1 MGFIMEQAGGLAVT
15 GKAVVVIFSCVCVL
29 CVCALWALCCV
40 VVKQQASGRPGRVAG
55 ACAAWQCRASTGWC
69 REASLAHT
77 PLAPPHNHPPLP
89 QAHKYHFCT
98 HTPCS
103 HNLPP
108 SPRHGAHP
116 QPAAQVGAPARADL
130 PRLAG
135 RRQPPHAVRGVNVF
149 GVWWGFWGCGVESNI
164 DGWLRLYWFLC
175 VRVGLMCVV
184 LCSGVYVCMAF
195 QTGCMCCN
203 DRFLWMPILTI
214 TFPHPHITGPS
225 SKREM
230 SKPAIAGAAATA
242 VLSRQVVTAATG
254 GDGL

>member
-1 MGFIMEQAGGLAVT
+1 MWPVRALRGSVGPQQAGAER
-15 GKAVVVIFSCVCVL
+15 
-29 CVCALWALCCV
+29 
-40 VVKQQASGRPGRVAG
+40 RPLLTHP
-55 ACAAWQCRASTGWC
+55 W
-69 REASLAHT
+69 LH
-77 PLAPPHNHPPLP
+77 PLLTHPLLHPTTTLPYPRHINTISAPP
-89 QAHKYHFCT
+89 
-98 HTPCS
+98 PCS
-103 HNLPP
+103 HNPPP

-135 RRQPPHAVRGVNVF
+135 RRQPPHAVRGVYVF

-214 TFPHPHITGPS
+214 DTGSSITFPHPHITGPS